1 MKHKFNSAI
10 KTPLTLSACALAVWA
25 LTSMPAMAEGI
36 DLKVTGTIIPA
47 ACKASISGEID
58 YGYVTAAQLD
68 ATAYTVLDKQEV
80 QFAIACDGPVKVAIK
95 AINGQPGTVAGAVE
109 GGAQSTAVS
118 PVDLLGLG
126 RTRVVG
132 LGAEGESNIGGYAVG
147 LVAEGLEADSEDM
160 QVLHRY
166 NISTGWYA
174 QNKAITNVYAE
185 GGLVV
190 NAISWRP
197 AGGSGPQAISNLK
210 GTLAVQAY
218 LNNTTDLKVDKAIQL
233 NGLTTIELV
242 YL

>member
-160 QVLHRY
+160 VVLHRN
-166 NISTGWYA
+166 NIVSGWFA
-174 QNKAITNVYAE
+174 QNGAITNVYVE
-185 GGLVV
+185 GGLEV